1 MKEEKKKS
9 WEKFGEKMEE
19 NYKENQKLFYR
30 TLKNFK
36 KFKEC
41 PLKYVKN
48 KQGNLLTDKKE
59 VMERW
64 KEHFEELL
72 NEGQV
77 EIIEE
82 GEETEISN
90 VSEEEITEMELR
102 LAIKKMKKGKS
113 AGHDKITPEMIKLL
127 GPKAEKKLLSL
138 MNTVWQRKQVP
149 EDWEVAVLVPIYKK
163 GDNRECKNHRGI
175 SLLSV
180 VGKIY
185 SRILEARLRK
195 KVETQLEETQGGFRP
210 NRSTT
215 DLIFSVRMAS
225 QKMLEKNKTI
235 HAAFIDLQQAFD
247 RVPRYQLWTALKEA
261 GVQPNLLEAIK
272 SVYKKCRNYVRTANE
287 TSSEFISNQG
297 VRQGCSLSPL
307 LFIVFLDRITK
318 ACNKRIRRLKLGNHQ
333 LKPVYLND
341 LAYADDLMVMA
352 SSEANLQHN
361 IAVWAEELAKK
372 GMKINVEKT
381 KTMIISKKEE
391 THTIT
396 VDGTVLEKVNLFK
409 YLGSVI
415 SANGKMDDDII
426 ERIGAASRLFNSIR
440 QPFLNKKEVTKK
452 TKLAVYKSTFVPTLT
467 YGCESWTL
475 TEKSKSKLQAM
486 EMRFLRKAD
495 NKTRR
500 DRIRNTSI
508 RKSLNVNPLL
518 HTIQNQQ
525 LRWFGH
531 LQRMPIERI
540 PKTTKEVRVDGQR
553 GRGRP
558 RRTWEEGIEDVVRE
572 RGLTMKEAVALTAD
586 RKRWR
591 SFVQSSTPP
600 GTRGT
605 D

>member
-1 MKEEKKKS
+1 
-9 WEKFGEKMEE
+9 
-19 NYKENQKLFYR
+19 
-30 TLKNFK
+30 
-36 KFKEC
+36 
-41 PLKYVKN
+41 
-48 KQGNLLTDKKE
+48 
-59 VMERW
+59 
-64 KEHFEELL
+64 
-72 NEGQV
+72 
-77 EIIEE
+77 
-82 GEETEISN
+82 
-90 VSEEEITEMELR
+90 
-102 LAIKKMKKGKS
+102 
-113 AGHDKITPEMIKLL
+113 
-127 GPKAEKKLLSL
+127 
-138 MNTVWQRKQVP
+138 
-149 EDWEVAVLVPIYKK
+149 
-163 GDNRECKNHRGI
+163 
-175 SLLSV
+175 
-180 VGKIY
+180 
-185 SRILEARLRK
+185 
-195 KVETQLEETQGGFRP
+195 
-210 NRSTT
+210 
-215 DLIFSVRMAS
+215 
-225 QKMLEKNKTI
+225 
-235 HAAFIDLQQAFD
+235 
-247 RVPRYQLWTALKEA
+247 
-261 GVQPNLLEAIK
+261 
-272 SVYKKCRNYVRTANE
+272 
-287 TSSEFISNQG
+287 
-297 VRQGCSLSPL
+297 
-307 LFIVFLDRITK
+307 
-318 ACNKRIRRLKLGNHQ
+318 
-333 LKPVYLND
+333 
-341 LAYADDLMVMA
+341 MA

-572 RGLTMKEAVALTAD
+572 REG
-586 RKRWR
+586 
-591 SFVQSSTPP
+591 
-600 GTRGT
+600 
-605 D
+605 